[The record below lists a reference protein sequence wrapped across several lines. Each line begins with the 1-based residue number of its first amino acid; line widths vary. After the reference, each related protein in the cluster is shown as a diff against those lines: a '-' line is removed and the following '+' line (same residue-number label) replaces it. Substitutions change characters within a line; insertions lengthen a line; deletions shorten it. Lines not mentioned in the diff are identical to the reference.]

1 MARFK
6 AVDMSPRFL
15 PVVLEQQITPGTFE
29 HALHVLIDTE
39 FDLSSLIAK
48 FNNDATGAP
57 AYDPAVLLK
66 IVLLAYSRGIISSR
80 AIERACRE
88 NVLFMAISGDTQ
100 PAYTT
105 IASFIRTLSDDIA
118 AIFTEVILIC
128 DRQGLIGREMFAI
141 DGVKL
146 PANASKG
153 RSGTH
158 AELAHQADKI
168 EARVKEMLKEHRN
181 RDAKGEA
188 KAHALQRKD
197 EAERI
202 ESLQQEAQAIREFL
216 RTTKKRTGG
225 TGNNGSSE
233 RKSNVT
239 DNDSAKMATGKGVI
253 QGYTGAA
260 AVDATCQ
267 IIVAA
272 TAHGSG
278 SEQSLLLPMVEQAQ
292 PYAGEATVITADAG
306 YHSEA
311 NLKALS
317 EHGIAALIADN
328 RMRKRDERFKEQDKH
343 KAKPDPL
350 ADKRPAANNKER
362 LFRPSDFDFDPE
374 TQNCTCPAGKAL
386 YRNGKHCI
394 ANGRAY
400 QKFTGAK
407 RDCVPCKLRKQ
418 CIRTENQEAV
428 RQVAIFYRNQASP
441 FTHTEAMRRR
451 IDSPEGRKLY
461 GRRIATVEPVFGN
474 LRHNKKLD
482 RFTLRGQ
489 KKVDTQWKLYCL
501 VHNIEKLAHHGYR

>member
-1 MARFK
+1 MARLK
-6 AVDMSPRFL
+6 SVDMSPRFL
-15 PVVLEQQITPGTFE
+15 PVVLEQQIVPGTFE
-29 HALHVLIDTE
+29 HALHLLIDSE

-48 FNNDATGAP
+48 CNNDDTGAP

-66 IVLLAYSRGIISSR
+66 IVLLGYSRGIISSR

-105 IASFIRTLSDDIA
+105 IASFIRRLSDDIA

-146 PANASKG
+146 PTNASKAK
-153 RSGTH
+153 SGTH

-168 EARVKEMLKEHRN
+168 EERVKQMLKEHRK
-181 RDAKGEA
+181 RDAQGNA
-188 KAHALQRKD
+188 KVQARQKKD
-197 EAERI
+197 DAERI

-216 RTTKKRTGG
+216 RTARKRTGG
-225 TGNNGSSE
+225 TGNGNHE

-260 AVDATCQ
+260 AVDSTCQ

-272 TAHGSG
+272 QAHGSG
-278 SEQSLLLPMVEQAQ
+278 SEQSLLLPMVKQAQ
-292 PYAGEATVITADAG
+292 PYADDATVITADAG

-311 NLKALS
+311 SLKQLH
-317 EHGIAALIADN
+317 EQGIQALIADN
-328 RMRKRDERFKEQDKH
+328 RMRKRDERFKAQDKY

-350 ADKRPAANNKER
+350 ADKRPDVNKKAR
-362 LFRPSDFDFDPE
+362 LFRPGDFDYDPL
-374 TQNCTCPAGKAL
+374 TQNCTCPAGKTL

-407 RDCVPCKLRKQ
+407 RDCLPCKLRKQ
-418 CIRTENQEAV
+418 CIRTDNREAV
-428 RQVAIFYRNQASP
+428 RQVAIFHKGQASP
-441 FTHTEAMRRR
+441 LSHTEAMKRG
-451 IDSPEGRKLY
+451 IDSPEGRKIY

-489 KKVDTQWKLYCL
+489 SKVDTQWKLYCL
-501 VHNIEKLAHHGYR
+501 VHNIEKLAHHGYQ